1 MIEIKNLTK
10 VFELNK
16 NNKTVAIK
24 DINLKIEDGELIVLK
39 GASGSGKSTI
49 LSSLAA
55 LSKPTTGEVIIDNDR
70 VSKLPDNF
78 ASLFRREKIGFI
90 FQKYNLIPTLSVK
103 ENILIPLI
111 PQNLPSKQ
119 IQNILDE
126 VMTKF
131 KIEHKKDEMV
141 KNLSGGEQQRVAI
154 ARSQVNNPKYIIADE
169 PTANLDKDL
178 SLHFIEILKELKA
191 EGKTIIVATH
201 DPLFFEL
208 DFVDKVIEVSNGQ
221 IINDNFLKNK
231 EAI

>member
-1 MIEIKNLTK
+1 MIEIKNLKK

-16 NNKTVAIK
+16 NNKIIAVNNV
-24 DINLKIEDGELIVLK
+24 NLKIDDGELLVLK

-49 LSSLAA
+49 LSCLAG

-103 ENILIPLI
+103 ENILVPLI
-111 PQNLPSKQ
+111 PENLPSKKTKE
-119 IQNILDE
+119 ILE
-126 VMTKF
+126 KVMKKF
-131 KIEHKKDEMV
+131 KIEHKKDELV

-154 ARSQVNNPKYIIADE
+154 ARSQVNSPKYIIADE
-169 PTANLDKDL
+169 PTANLDKEL
-178 SLHFIEILKELKA
+178 SLHFIEILKELKND
-191 EGKTIIVATH
+191 GKTIIIATH

-208 DFVDKVIEVSNGQ
+208 DFVDRVIEISNGE
-221 IINDNFLKNK
+221 ILNK
-231 EAI
+231 DLA